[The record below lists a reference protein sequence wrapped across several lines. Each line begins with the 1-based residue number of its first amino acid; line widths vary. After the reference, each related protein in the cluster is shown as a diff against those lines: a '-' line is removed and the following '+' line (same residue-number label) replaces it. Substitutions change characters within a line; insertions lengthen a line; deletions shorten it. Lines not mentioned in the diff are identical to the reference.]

1 MNTQHHTSTARCRWS
16 VYFLSSS
23 LAQCNIYLSCFILKV
38 KYVSRHVTSCPCVFL
53 PPSLST
59 PDPNYSPDFPLLS
72 LLILVSSLLFR
83 IPVFPVF
90 FGVFL
95 CPLHPDWIF
104 GLRIDLCMIFSKTLP
119 FWTCI
124 PCVFLHLSVFCT
136 QTTKKLDIVTSC
148 LCSVMYFKSKTWK

>member
-90 FGVFL
+90 FLVFFYVCFTL
-95 CPLHPDWIF
+95 IGFLAF
-104 GLRIDLCMIFSKTLP
+104 GLTCVWSSVRLCLFELASHVYFYTWVCFAHKQQKSWTLLHHIFVL
-119 FWTCI
+119 
-124 PCVFLHLSVFCT
+124 
-136 QTTKKLDIVTSC
+136 
-148 LCSVMYFKSKTWK
+148 